1 MFCPNCGAQ
10 TVEGAAFCVKCGKQL
25 PNISG
30 NQTVPVN
37 AAAAQNL
44 FTQPPVA
51 GGTAQVNQPIVQPIP
66 QVNNVLVSQPVV
78 NAAAK
83 VQRVGFSNA
92 VNDPRYASKKR
103 SQGCAAFIF
112 SLIIIP
118 MPFIGFVAYS
128 YFWHEM
134 AMTEALKI
142 GGGVSGI
149 FLLFYLFLGLKKMF
163 SSQWDGVVI
172 ALTEEEHLY
181 HRHSSTNRSFIHN
194 NDYYYLYVVKIQTD
208 DGRIKRIESKSEN
221 SYYYNYLEVGDR
233 VRYHPDIDYYE
244 KYDKSNDTHILCPF
258 CNKVNPISE
267 DVCKCGAPV
276 LK

>member
-10 TVEGAAFCVKCGKQL
+10 TVEGAAFCVKCGKPL
-25 PNISG
+25 PNLSG
-30 NQTVPVN
+30 NQTVN
-37 AAAAQNL
+37 AVPQAQNT
-44 FTQPPVA
+44 FTQPSVPIA
-51 GGTAQVNQPIVQPIP
+51 GGTVQINQHIA
-66 QVNNVLVSQPVV
+66 QPVPQANTLFTAPQQV
-78 NAAAK
+78 PAQAA
-83 VQRVGFSNA
+83 RVGFTNA